1 MSKQTARH
9 LTERAYRNHYCVG
22 AFNITNLIQ
31 MEAVIDAAL
40 QSQSP
45 VIIQT
50 SVTPVTF
57 LRPDVLAGIYDI
69 LARDCG
75 VPVALQLDHCRDVNL
90 CKLCIDSG
98 YSSVMFD
105 GSSFPWEENIA
116 LTREVADYAHAQGTC
131 SVEGELGIVGGV
143 EDDIHAD
150 DDTSFLCPPE
160 RVVEFVERT
169 RIDTMA
175 PAIGT
180 AHGVYKTDNPNIDIE
195 RFEAVEKQL
204 NGRRLVA
211 PLVVHGGTG
220 LSESIVKKLVSLRA
234 AKFNVSTEL
243 KHVLLD
249 KTARYLEDYP
259 NQYNP
264 GAVDRAV
271 RTSVKNSVA
280 AWMDRLGSAGK
291 ADERH
296 K

>member
-1 MSKQTARH
+1 MSRQTARD
-9 LTERAYRNHYCVG
+9 LMETAYYSHYCVG

-31 MEAVIDAAL
+31 MEAVIDAAIRK
-40 QSQSP
+40 QSP
-45 VIIQT
+45 VMIQT
-50 SVTPVTF
+50 SVTPARF
-57 LRPDVLAGIYDI
+57 LRPEVLAGIYEI
-69 LARDCG
+69 LAHDAG

-116 LTREVADYAHAQGTC
+116 LTREVADYAHAKGTC
-131 SVEGELGIVGGV
+131 SVEGELGLVGGV
-143 EDDIHAD
+143 EDDISVD
-150 DDTSFLCPPE
+150 DDASHLCPPE

-180 AHGVYKTDNPNIDIE
+180 AHGVYKTDNPNIDLE
-195 RFEAVEKQL
+195 RFEAVEKRL

-220 LSESIVKKLVSLRA
+220 LSESIVKKLVALRA
-234 AKFNVSTEL
+234 ATFNVSTEL

-249 KTARYLEDYP
+249 TTARYLEDHP
-259 NQYNP
+259 NEYNP
-264 GAVDRAV
+264 GAVDREVHSA
-271 RTSVKNSVA
+271 VKNCVA
-280 AWMDRLGSAGK
+280 AWMDKLGSAGK

>member
-1 MSKQTARH
+1 M
-9 LTERAYRNHYCVG
+9 ERAYRSHYCVG

-31 MEAVIDAAL
+31 MEAVIDAAIRK
-40 QSQSP
+40 QSP
-45 VIIQT
+45 VMIQT
-50 SVTPVTF
+50 SVTPTTF
-57 LRPDVLAGIYDI
+57 LRPDVLAGVYEI
-69 LARDCG
+69 LSRKSG
-75 VPVALQLDHCRDVNL
+75 VPVALQLDHCRDVTL

-116 LTREVADYAHAQGTC
+116 LTREVADYADAQGTC
-131 SVEGELGIVGGV
+131 SVEGELGLVGGV
-143 EDDIHAD
+143 EDDINVD
-150 DDTSFLCPPE
+150 DDTSHLCPPE
-160 RVVEFVERT
+160 LVVEFVRRT

-180 AHGVYKTDNPNIDIE
+180 AHGVYKTDNPNIDLE

-220 LSESIVKKLVSLRA
+220 LPESMVKKLVALRA

-249 KTARYLEDYP
+249 TTARYLEDHP

-264 GAVDRAV
+264 GAVDREV
-271 RTSVKNSVA
+271 RTAVTNSVA
-280 AWMDRLGSAGK
+280 AWMDRLESTGK

>member
-1 MSKQTARH
+1 VSRQTARN
-9 LTERAYRNHYCVG
+9 LMERAYRNHYCVG

-40 QSQSP
+40 ELQSP

-50 SVTPVTF
+50 SVTPTTF
-57 LRPDVLAGIYDI
+57 FRPDVLAGVYDI
-69 LARDCG
+69 LSRDCG
-75 VPVALQLDHCRDVNL
+75 VPIAMQLDHCRDVNL

-131 SVEGELGIVGGV
+131 SVEGELGLVGGV
-143 EDDIHAD
+143 EDDINVD
-150 DDTSFLCPPE
+150 DDTTHLCPPE
-160 RVVEFVERT
+160 LVVEFVRRT

-180 AHGVYKTDNPNIDIE
+180 AHGVYKTDKPNIDLE

-204 NGRRLVA
+204 NGHGLVA

-220 LSESIVKKLVSLRA
+220 LPKPIVNKLVALRA

-249 KTARYLEDYP
+249 TTARYLVDHP
-259 NQYNP
+259 NEYNP
-264 GAVDRAV
+264 RRPGP
-271 RTSVKNSVA
+271 
-280 AWMDRLGSAGK
+280 GSSHCREKQRSGL
-291 ADERH
+291 DVQTRVYR
-296 K
+296 